1 MSGQRTEFI
10 VLAVG
15 DRDGEGFPE
24 SAYLRILQFID
35 SSAPDARVCSARGFV
50 AYYLPSPRA
59 LSAVEQVISQAEALR
74 DSDAACASLGI
85 GLAHGPLIADFDS
98 HGRVNGAFPPVGEVA
113 NTASRAIHAEQVY
126 RNTLSE
132 LYHVQET

>member
-1 MSGQRTEFI
+1 MSGQRKEFI

-24 SAYLRILQFID
+24 HTYVRLLQLID
-35 SSAPDARVCSARGFV
+35 ASAPDARVPSPRGFV

-59 LSAVEQVISQAEALR
+59 LSAVERVISQAETLR
-74 DSDAACASLGI
+74 ESDPACASLGI

-98 HGRVNGAFPPVGEVA
+98 HGRVNNAFPPIGEVA
-113 NTASRAIHAEQVY
+113 NAASRAIHAEQNY